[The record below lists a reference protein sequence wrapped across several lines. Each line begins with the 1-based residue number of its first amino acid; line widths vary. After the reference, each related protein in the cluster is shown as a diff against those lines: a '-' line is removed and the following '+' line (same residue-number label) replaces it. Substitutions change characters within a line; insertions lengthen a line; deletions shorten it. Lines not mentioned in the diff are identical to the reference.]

1 MANEEER
8 PVCRSG
14 LDAQERADAD
24 STQGV
29 GGEDAT
35 VSNLVATWEKRMA
48 TRIEQD
54 SLGPKEIPVDVYYGL
69 QTVRALENFPISR
82 LRLHPKMVE
91 TTVTVKK
98 AAALVNIDLGLLK
111 PEISRVI
118 AAAADE
124 VLTGKLRD
132 QFVVDVYQL
141 GAGTSFNMNVN
152 EVLANRAIELL
163 GGKKGDYTIVHPND
177 HVNMAQSTNDVF
189 PAAMRMA
196 GRLLLAELLP
206 VLNDLQTALTEKAK
220 EFDGILKSARTHL
233 QDAVPI
239 RLGQEFAAYAVTI
252 GKCQERIAAATR
264 SLEELGIGG
273 SAAGTGLNTHPQYRV
288 RVVEHLRTWT
298 GIEWNNAPDMREA
311 MQSNLPVAEASSALR
326 LLAIELTRICNDLRL
341 LASGPTTGF
350 AEIVLPTV
358 QSGSS
363 IMPGKVNPSMA
374 EMLNMVCFQVIG
386 NDLTVSM
393 AVQAGQLELN
403 VMMPVM
409 AYNLHQ
415 SIEILK
421 NAIRVFIDRCVSGI
435 VADADRCRR
444 YAESSRALGA
454 ALNMSIGYAR
464 AAEVVKRALRERKT
478 SIDVVREEKLL
489 TEAQIAQILAPAKLT
504 EPGLPG
510 KLE

>member
-1 MANEEER
+1 
-8 PVCRSG
+8 
-14 LDAQERADAD
+14 
-24 STQGV
+24 
-29 GGEDAT
+29 
-35 VSNLVATWEKRMA
+35 MA

-54 SLGPKEIPVDVYYGL
+54 SLGPKEVPVDAYYGI
-69 QTVRALENFPISR
+69 QTVRALENFPISG

-91 TTVTVKK
+91 AIVLVKK
-98 AAALVNIDLGLLK
+98 AAALVNADLGLLK
-111 PEISRVI
+111 PEIGRAI

-124 VLTGKLRD
+124 VLAGKLRD
-132 QFVVDVYQL
+132 QFVVDVYQM

-163 GGKKGDYTIVHPND
+163 GGKKGDYSLARPND

-189 PAAMRMA
+189 PTAMRMA
-196 GRLLLAELLP
+196 ARLLLAELLP
-206 VLNDLQTALTEKAK
+206 ALKDLAQALREKAK

-233 QDAVPI
+233 RDAVPI

-252 GKCQERIAAATR
+252 GKCQERIAAAAR

-273 SAAGTGLNTHPQYRV
+273 SAAGTGLNTHPQYRA
-288 RVVEHLRTWT
+288 RLVEYLRTWT
-298 GIEWNNAPDMREA
+298 RIEWGNAPDMREA
-311 MQSNLPVAEASSALR
+311 MHSNLPIAETSSALR
-326 LLAIELTRICNDLRL
+326 LLALELTRICNDLRL

-350 AEIVLPTV
+350 AEIVLPAV
-358 QSGSS
+358 QPGSS
-363 IMPGKVNPSMA
+363 IMPGKVNPSVA

-415 SIEILK
+415 SIELLK
-421 NAIRVFIDRCVSGI
+421 NAIRVFVDRCVGGI
-435 VADADRCRR
+435 VADASRCRR
-444 YAESSRALGA
+444 YAENSMALA
-454 ALNMSIGYAR
+454 TALNLSIGYAR

-478 SIDVVREEKLL
+478 ILDVVREEKLL
-489 TEAQIAQILAPAKLT
+489 TDAQIAQILDPVKLT

-510 KLE
+510 KPDKSS